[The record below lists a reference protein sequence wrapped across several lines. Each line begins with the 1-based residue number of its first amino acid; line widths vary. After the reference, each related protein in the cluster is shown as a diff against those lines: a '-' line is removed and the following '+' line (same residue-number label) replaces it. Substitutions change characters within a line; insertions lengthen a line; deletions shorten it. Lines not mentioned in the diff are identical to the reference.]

1 MSNPNKR
8 LLKQLQFHKHVYK
21 PEAQLYHKEEQSQEL
36 LHRQKVE
43 GVHLHQEYLF
53 KLWISKKI
61 WQMRFWTTKQ

>member
-8 LLKQLQFHKHVYK
+8 LLKQIQFHKHVYK
-21 PEAQLYHKEEQSQEL
+21 PEAQLPHKEEQSQEL

-43 GVHLHQEYLF
+43 EVHLHLEYLF
-53 KLWISKKI
+53 KLWIITKI

>member
-1 MSNPNKR
+1 
-8 LLKQLQFHKHVYK
+8 VYK
-21 PEAQLYHKEEQSQEL
+21 QEAQLPHKEEQSQEL

-43 GVHLHQEYLF
+43 GVHLHLEYLF